1 MATTNC
7 YDRLYENMKNR
18 LTVVEGDSEY
28 TLGDYMLKKAEHKK
42 TQALLPV
49 SERSFA
55 TKGERALAM
64 ISSYVNDKLTIKKP
78 PVKDKTIKAFP
89 FRASA
94 SAILSA
100 IVACSF
106 MLCFGLIGAKL
117 LGAANSNSDEAGNSI
132 VAEISVEDIDATEQ
146 FYC

>member
-18 LTVVEGDSEY
+18 LTLVEGESEY
-28 TLGDYMLKKAEHKK
+28 TLGEYMLKKAEHKK
-42 TQALLPV
+42 AQALLPV
-49 SERSFA
+49 SERSFS
-55 TKGERALAM
+55 TKGERAIAI

-106 MLCFGLIGAKL
+106 MLCFGIFGAKFI
-117 LGAANSNSDEAGNSI
+117 SEATSEADAPDVPV
-132 VAEISVEDIDATEQ
+132 VAEFVPDDTELSTPI
-146 FYC
+146 YC

>member
-18 LTVVEGDSEY
+18 LTVVDGDSEY

-55 TKGERALAM
+55 TRGERAIAM

-117 LGAANSNSDEAGNSI
+117 ISSATQSADESNNPI
-132 VAEISVEDIDATEQ
+132 IAEISPEEVELTDSY
-146 FYC
+146 YC

>member
-7 YDRLYENMKNR
+7 YERLCENMKNR
-18 LTVVEGDSEY
+18 LTIVEGDSEY
-28 TLGDYMLKKAEHKK
+28 TLGEYMLKKAEHKK

-49 SERSFA
+49 SERTFA
-55 TKGERALAM
+55 TKSERALAI

-78 PVKDKTIKAFP
+78 PVKDKTIRSFP

-117 LGAANSNSDEAGNSI
+117 LSSPGVEEQEINSPVI
-132 VAEISVEDIDATEQ
+132 AEIQVEDVEFENST
-146 FYC
+146 YC